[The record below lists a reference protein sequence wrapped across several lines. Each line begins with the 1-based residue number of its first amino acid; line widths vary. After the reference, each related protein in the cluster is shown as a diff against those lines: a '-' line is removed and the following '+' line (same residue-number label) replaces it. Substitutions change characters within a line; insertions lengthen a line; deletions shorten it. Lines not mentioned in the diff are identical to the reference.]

1 MKKISLVFLLF
12 AICMTLYGCSEETKG
27 YTITWKNYDEE
38 ILEVDE
44 NVLQGV
50 MPTFDSQTPTKE
62 TDGQFEYVFSGWTP
76 TLEAVTEDK
85 VYCAVYEKKYLH
97 LEYNGSY
104 VLSHI
109 TTESI
114 SSGVKRTY
122 NLGDFYF
129 GLRLVKENIVANIN
143 NGTGEMSFNFG
154 EEITNDITYDVFV
167 DKMILYC
174 EAGIDL
180 FGKGN
185 YQNKFDI
192 LIETTDGNTYF
203 VLQASN
209 GTYNF
214 SYYLVSDT
222 ELSQ

>member
-1 MKKISLVFLLF
+1 
-12 AICMTLYGCSEETKG
+12 
-27 YTITWKNYDEE
+27 
-38 ILEVDE
+38 
-44 NVLQGV
+44 
-50 MPTFDSQTPTKE
+50 
-62 TDGQFEYVFSGWTP
+62 
-76 TLEAVTEDK
+76 
-85 VYCAVYEKKYLH
+85 
-97 LEYNGSY
+97 
-104 VLSHI
+104 
-109 TTESI
+109 
-114 SSGVKRTY
+114 
-122 NLGDFYF
+122 
-129 GLRLVKENIVANIN
+129 
-143 NGTGEMSFNFG
+143 MSFNFG